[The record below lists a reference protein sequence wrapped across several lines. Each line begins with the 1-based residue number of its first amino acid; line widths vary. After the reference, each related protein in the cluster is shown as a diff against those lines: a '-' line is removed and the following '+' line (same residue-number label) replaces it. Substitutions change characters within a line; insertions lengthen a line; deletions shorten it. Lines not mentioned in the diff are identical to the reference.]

1 MKFDDGLR
9 LEALKDYRVLGT
21 PDVGVFDDIA
31 MLASRIF
38 NAPIVLVTLIGE
50 TTQLFKG
57 RIGTDVTEAP
67 REHSFCE
74 FTIRQDE
81 PLVVRDLASDE
92 RFSKNPAVLAGIRFY
107 CGVPVRTPEG
117 HALGTLC
124 LMDSKVRDIGADAI
138 KSLQALARKVE
149 VELEM
154 RRRLALFE
162 ESMTAHREQQR
173 SRDLLT
179 AMVVHDLRGPL
190 TSLTISAALVQ
201 PADAESKEDLR
212 HVLEAAE
219 RMRRML
225 SDMLDISLYDA
236 GQLKP
241 RKSRL
246 CLAELAKTVAR
257 SLTKIAAEKG
267 QVVLLDLET
276 SFVDADPELLERV
289 LSNLVGNAMAHG
301 PSNEPITLSV
311 RSGRVEVRDNGNSI
325 SSADRERI
333 FEALTRGEAAATNGY
348 GLGLAFC
355 RLAVAS
361 HGGKIGVVPNEG
373 KGNCFFFELPLP
385 I

>member
-9 LEALKDYRVLGT
+9 LEALKDYRVLST
-21 PDVGVFDDIA
+21 PDAGVFDDIA

-38 NAPIVLVTLIGE
+38 NAPIVLDTLIGE

-57 RIGTDVTEAP
+57 RIGFDLTEVP

-74 FTIRQDE
+74 ITIRQED
-81 PLVVRDLASDE
+81 PLVVRDLSNDE
-92 RFSKNPAVLAGIRFY
+92 RFKRNPFVLGGIRFY

-124 LMDSKVRDIGADAI
+124 LMDSKVRDIGEDEVR
-138 KSLQALARKVE
+138 SLQALARQVE

-154 RRRLALFE
+154 RRRIALFE
-162 ESMTAHREQQR
+162 ESMELQREQQH

-190 TSLTISAALVQ
+190 TSLTISASLVQ
-201 PADAESKEDLR
+201 PADDESREDLG
-212 HVLEAAE
+212 HVVAAAE
-219 RMRRML
+219 QMRRML

-236 GQLKP
+236 GQLKL
-241 RKSRL
+241 RRSRFL
-246 CLAELAKTVAR
+246 LDDLSKAVAR
-257 SLTKIAAEKG
+257 RLTKIAAEKG
-267 QVVLLDLET
+267 QIVLLDLEA
-276 SFVDADPELLERV
+276 SPVEADPELLERV
-289 LSNLVGNAMAHG
+289 ISNLVGNAIAHG
-301 PSNEPITLSV
+301 PANEPITLSV
-311 RSGRVEVRDNGNSI
+311 RGGRVEVRDNGNTI

-333 FEALTRGEAAATNGY
+333 FEPLTRGASASTTGY

-361 HGGKIGVVPNEG
+361 HGGKIGVEPNEG

-385 I
+385 V